1 MANSDSASEPTET
14 AGSAEPGTVRKFLS
28 VFQYSRVAMKIV
40 WGTSA
45 ALTLVMAATTVV
57 SGVLPAAIASV
68 GGLFVDAVTSAIQ
81 DTGDAASAASPV
93 S

>member
-1 MANSDSASEPTET
+1 MATSDTASKPTDT
-14 AGSAEPGTVRKFLS
+14 ASSAEPGSVRKFLS
-28 VFQYSRVAMKIV
+28 VFQYSRVAMEIV
-40 WGTSA
+40 WSTSA
-45 ALTLVMAATTVV
+45 TLTLVMAATTLV